1 MRAGRLI
8 TLMLILQQRGR
19 VTAAALAAELEV
31 SERTVLRD
39 VEALSGAGVPV
50 YATRGPG
57 GGFQLL
63 DGYDPGLASP
73 TRWQPKPRRPGRTRR
88 ARVRIT
94 PEGRRLAAVLG
105 RLQPLRV
112 RGPSPVGGPGWL
124 DATFRLDTY
133 EGALADVLSLGPHI
147 CVLEPAELRDRVIE
161 RIHGMAGLYRD
172 ATDPG
177 ERGPP
182 GAVGADRP

>member
-8 TLMLILQQRGR
+8 TLMLILQRR
-19 VTAAALAAELEV
+19 DRATAAELAVELEV

-39 VEALSGAGVPV
+39 IEALSGAGIPV

-63 DGYDPGLASP
+63 DGYTSELTSP
-73 TRWQPKPRRPGRTRR
+73 TNWQPRANQRGSRR

-94 PEGRRLAAVLG
+94 QEGLRLAAVLG

-112 RGPSPVGGPGWL
+112 RRRSLAPQDAWL
-124 DATFRLDTY
+124 DATFRLDNI
-133 EGALADVLSLGPHI
+133 EGAVIDVMSLGPHI
-147 CVLEPAELRDRVIE
+147 YVIEPAELRDQVVD
-161 RIHGMAGLYRD
+161 RIHRTALLYPD
-172 ATDPG
+172 
-177 ERGPP
+177 GP
-182 GAVGADRP
+182 ARSLSNDSV